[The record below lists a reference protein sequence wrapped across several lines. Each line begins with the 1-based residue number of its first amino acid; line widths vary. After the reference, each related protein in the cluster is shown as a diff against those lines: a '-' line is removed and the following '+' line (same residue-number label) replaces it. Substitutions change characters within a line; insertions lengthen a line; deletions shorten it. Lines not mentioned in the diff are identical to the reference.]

1 MKKIFIA
8 LAICFSASASFAA
21 QKNEFTAGGFREKE
35 ASDKAMRLCRKL
47 GYIDCKYIS
56 TRMISGEFE
65 VKVKGTT
72 RQDPSQA
79 GELFT
84 ASHYDEQAAYDEAMK
99 AAQYG
104 TDVGLRGL
112 TQATTANQAAGNI
125 GAQEAQYG
133 LQNLQALAD
142 NYLSARQMTN
152 TAEIYRLFYEKIS
165 IMFDEHDSLFDD
177 PFIESSK
184 IKNT

>member
-84 ASHYDEQAAYDEAMK
+84 ASHYDEQAAYDEAMRECDK
-99 AAQYG
+99 KRYVDCKYFSTRLVSGQFE
-104 TDVGLRGL
+104 VGVQG
-112 TQATTANQAAGNI
+112 
-125 GAQEAQYG
+125 
-133 LQNLQALAD
+133 
-142 NYLSARQMTN
+142 
-152 TAEIYRLFYEKIS
+152 K
-165 IMFDEHDSLFDD
+165 
-177 PFIESSK
+177 K
-184 IKNT
+184 